1 MVIESFSVARAE
13 SVNLNSFE
21 TSDGCV
27 GFPAVYFLPN
37 FHRQDL
43 GVRTTF
49 PAVMFFYCPIFK
61 TFPTFIN
68 LFHRPISKLFLLVSV
83 YFIAQ
88 FSRLGGT
95 HHSLCFFQRAW
106 LLLAAVF
113 IFWLLSLLTDWDPGF
128 REKMPNCNPT
138 SDLDDSKILL
148 CKWID
153 VQPAKRIAFDTFTW
167 DAAYIILFHL
177 RNIKC

>member
-1 MVIESFSVARAE
+1 MAV
-13 SVNLNSFE
+13 L
-21 TSDGCV
+21 
-27 GFPAVYFLPN
+27 GFQQFWPN

-43 GVRTTF
+43 GGRHPFSCIYVFLLSNFQNFSFFYQSPNFRTF
-49 PAVMFFYCPIFK
+49 PFFIGLFYCPIFK
-61 TFPTFIN
+61 TWRYAP
-68 LFHRPISKLFLLVSV
+68 LPPLS
-83 YFIAQ
+83 
-88 FSRLGGT
+88 
-95 HHSLCFFQRAW
+95 QRAW

-153 VQPAKRIAFDTFTW
+153 VQPAKRIWYF
-167 DAAYIILFHL
+167 YLRRGILYVLFHL
-177 RNIKC
+177 RHIKC